1 MRRIAKATMSAAAL
15 AALALSGLAL
25 SGTATAKPRL
35 TGEEKLAKMLEGR
48 VAGKPVSCVS
58 LMEARDV
65 QVIDGTA
72 LVYGS
77 GRTIYVNRTD
87 YPRNLDSDDIL
98 VSKHHTSQ
106 ACRLDLIQLKDRS
119 SLTFSGFVTLG
130 DFVPYKRVTTAS
142 R

>member
-1 MRRIAKATMSAAAL
+1 MRSIAKVLMSATAL
-15 AALALSGLAL
+15 AALALT
-25 SGTATAKPRL
+25 GTAQAKPRL
-35 TGEEKLAKMLEGR
+35 TGEEQLAKLLEGR
-48 VAGKPVSCVS
+48 EAGKPVSC
-58 LMEARDV
+58 LPLYQTQDV

-87 YPRNLDSDDIL
+87 YPKNLDSDDIL

-106 ACRLDLIQLKDRS
+106 ACRLDMIRLKDRFS
-119 SLTFSGFVTLG
+119 HTFTGFVSLT
-130 DFVPYKRVTTAS
+130 DFVPYTRVETAA